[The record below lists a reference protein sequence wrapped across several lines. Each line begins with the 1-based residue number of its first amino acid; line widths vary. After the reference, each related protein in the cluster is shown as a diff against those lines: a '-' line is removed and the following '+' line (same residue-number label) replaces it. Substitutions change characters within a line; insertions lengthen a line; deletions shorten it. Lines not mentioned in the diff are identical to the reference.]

1 LISATRNNYFAF
13 CLSGEVT
20 EEEKNLSRTL
30 MKYWANFARNGNPNG
45 EGLVDWPSY
54 NLNEEYLQ
62 INLNQKKARKL
73 KEKKVDFWRKVMFEK
88 TSNKR
93 TENKKVN
100 SEL

>member
-1 LISATRNNYFAF
+1 MSHRELGILLIQSELLPLNPLAT
-13 CLSGEVT
+13 
-20 EEEKNLSRTL
+20 EKDIHSLFIVVYR
-30 MKYWANFARNGNPNG
+30 NPNG
-45 EGLVDWPSY
+45 EGLVEWPSY

-62 INLNQKKARKL
+62 INLKQKKASKL

-88 TSNKR
+88 TNSKR